1 MKNPTFRRA
10 AIALLGG
17 CFGLLATLPT
27 SALAARKGDKAEVA
41 INCEL
46 TEEGRK
52 VPRPT
57 LQNPAYYVP
66 VIFGYHESG
75 RIIAGE
81 EPPKREELVRQL
93 GRALAKEGY
102 VLQALRPDANTTT
115 PALIITIEWG
125 YLNPVVS
132 NHGALDLSTG
142 EGGTMS
148 PSALRNDPTQAEST
162 DMNQNEMIAL
172 VAGAAIRR
180 QAQFT
185 ESDWAKLR
193 DAVAEDRY
201 FIVLCAYDFQA
212 SLKGEQKLL
221 WQARMSTPR
230 QGVWMNDVVPALVA
244 AGAPLFGRQTD
255 VPRWADF
262 PVRDGKVI
270 LGDLKVIDF
279 DVKLPA
285 EKKP

>member
-10 AIALLGG
+10 ALALLGG
-17 CFGLLATLPT
+17 SFGVLATLPHL
-27 SALAARKGDKAEVA
+27 ALAERKGDKAEVA
-41 INCEL
+41 VNCEL

-57 LQNPAYYVP
+57 PQTPAYYVP
-66 VIFGYHESG
+66 VIFGYHENG
-75 RIIAGE
+75 RIIGGE
-81 EPPKREELVRQL
+81 EPPKREELIRHLAL
-93 GRALAKEGY
+93 GLAKEGY
-102 VLQALRPDANTTT
+102 VIQALRPDANTTM
-115 PALIITIEWG
+115 PELIITIEWG

-132 NHGALDLSTG
+132 QHGALDLSTG

-148 PSALRNDPTQAEST
+148 SPALRNDPTQAAST
-162 DMNQNEMIAL
+162 DMNQNEMITL

-193 DAVAEDRY
+193 DAVSDDRY
-201 FIVLCAYDFQA
+201 FITLNAYDFSS

-221 WQARMSTPR
+221 WTARMSTPR
-230 QGVWMNDVVPALVA
+230 QGVWMNDIVPALIT
-244 AGAPLFGRQTD
+244 AGASVFGRQTD

-262 PVRDGKVI
+262 PLRDGKVI
-270 LGDLKVIDF
+270 LGELKVIET
-279 DVKLPA
+279 DVKVPA